1 MVVCVGHLLH
11 LWVLGPPWA
20 WPGWEAAKQV
30 VVAPAGGRLDLRA
43 DDPVVR
49 GGGLAQLAGG
59 ERLAGVGHGQLP
71 RHMARPQGP
80 QLWL

>member
-1 MVVCVGHLLH
+1 M
-11 LWVLGPPWA
+11 
-20 WPGWEAAKQV
+20 